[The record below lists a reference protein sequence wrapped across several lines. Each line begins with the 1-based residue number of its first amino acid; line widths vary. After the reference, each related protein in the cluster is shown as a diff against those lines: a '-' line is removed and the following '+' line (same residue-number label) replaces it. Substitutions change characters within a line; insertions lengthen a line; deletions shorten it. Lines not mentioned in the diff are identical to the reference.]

1 MTPSLAVTTP
11 ARLRTPVAAPAKP
24 APAVPV
30 QALVLAEP
38 LPGFPGH
45 RDFVL
50 IPAEATGLLY
60 WLQAVA
66 LDGLRFLAVPAEP
79 YFPDYAPALPGLVC
93 AELGLADATDAH
105 LYVLVTVPDGDVG
118 SATANLRAP
127 VVVNPATHR
136 ARQVVLADGAYP
148 IREPMSR

>member
-1 MTPSLAVTTP
+1 MTPSLAVTAP
-11 ARLRTPVAAPAKP
+11 ARPRTPVAAPATP
-24 APAVPV
+24 SPAVPV

-45 RDFVL
+45 RDFFLVT
-50 IPAEATGLLY
+50 ADATGLLY

-66 LDGLRFLAVPAEP
+66 LDGPRFLAVPAGP
-79 YFPDYAPALPGLVC
+79 YFPDYAPALPGAVC

-136 ARQVVLADGAYP
+136 ARQVVLADGRHP
-148 IREPMSR
+148 IRRPLRR